1 MKKNEVYEALEN
13 LKAKNTSMILID
25 DEKILSYRDIN
36 DDILGLNNFD
46 EDEETEYNS
55 FEIVEELEN
64 NRFQKRTDGTMLE
77 TKIFNPFGGMIIGY
91 KII

>member
-1 MKKNEVYEALEN
+1 MKKNEVYEALKN
-13 LKAKNTSMILID
+13 LKAKSISMVLID
-25 DEKILSYRDIN
+25 DKKILSYKDLD
-36 DDILGLNNFD
+36 DDILGLNDFD

-64 NRFQKRTDGTMLE
+64 NIFQKQDGTLLQ

-91 KII
+91 KVI